1 VDGVYLFLAKRMK
14 MMLRSEE
21 RPISYVLIVVKCWL
35 KVVENGMDRNEKIH
49 T

>member
-35 KVVENGMDRNEKIH
+35 KGAESGMYGNE
-49 T
+49 